1 MTGNPASGFP
11 FQTSGSVPSNRQ
23 TLEEVEKAH
32 IKRVIEEAAGNYSRT
47 ARILG
52 IDRTT
57 LYNKVKRY
65 GRR

>member
-1 MTGNPASGFP
+1 MVYPMAPLQEVAHPALRIP
-11 FQTSGSVPSNRQ
+11 P
-23 TLEEVEKAH
+23 
-32 IKRVIEEAAGNYSRT
+32 RVIEETAGNYSRT

-65 GRR
+65 GLR